1 MREVTPVLQIHSLLL
16 EDDEDLSLNIDEQIN
31 K

>member
-1 MREVTPVLQIHSLLL
+1 MREVTPVLQIHSLSL